1 MRRNSILARESPGKG
16 RNQTDTI
23 PVAARARGVGQMNRI
38 GHIDM
43 AKVALVAR
51 MIKMLPDKKSGAWDL
66 TIRTVL
72 HGILHIRT
80 GGIELVEQT

>member
-23 PVAARARGVGQMNRI
+23 PVAARARGVCQMNRI
-38 GHIDM
+38 GHIDV

-51 MIKMLPDKKSGAWDL
+51 MIKMLPDKKSGA
-66 TIRTVL
+66 
-72 HGILHIRT
+72 
-80 GGIELVEQT
+80 